1 MTQAS
6 APMSPAIKFV
16 TGLVLVMIVAL
27 FLAAGKVGG
36 VMLFGCAGLATVAFF
51 CYLYAPVA
59 YEING
64 DELTVRFRLGQKVFQ
79 AVTGCETLSARPPRG
94 VRLWGNGGLF
104 AATGIFWNQAYGVFR
119 AYLTSARYQDYVLV
133 ATRTQKILISPENPA
148 EFVKNWR
155 SSAPAAPAPG

>member
-1 MTQAS
+1 MLFAC
-6 APMSPAIKFV
+6 A
-16 TGLVLVMIVAL
+16 VLAAVAL
-27 FLAAGKVGG
+27 
-36 VMLFGCAGLATVAFF
+36 F

-59 YEING
+59 YELTG
-64 DELTVRFRLGQKVFQ
+64 DQLTVRFHLGQKVFQ
-79 AVTGCETLSARPPRG
+79 GVTGCETLTARPPRG

-148 EFVKNWR
+148 EFVRDWTA
-155 SSAPAAPAPG
+155 SAPAGPAPG

>member
-6 APMSPAIKFV
+6 APMSPAIKVV
-16 TGLVLVMIVAL
+16 TGLVLVMIAAL
-27 FLAAGKVGG
+27 LLAAGKVGA
-36 VMLFGCAGLATVAFF
+36 MLFGVAALSTVALF
-51 CYLYAPVA
+51 CFLRAPVA
-59 YEING
+59 YEITN

-79 AVTGCETLSARPPRG
+79 GVTGCATLIARPPRG

-148 EFVKNWR
+148 EFVKTW
-155 SSAPAAPAPG
+155 SSTAPATPAPG

>member
-27 FLAAGKVGG
+27 LLAAGKVG
-36 VMLFGCAGLATVAFF
+36 VMLFASAVLAAVAFF

-59 YEING
+59 YELTG
-64 DELTVRFRLGQKVFQ
+64 DQLTVRFRLGQKVFQ
-79 AVTGCETLSARPPRG
+79 AVTGCETLTARPPRG

-104 AATGIFWNQAYGVFR
+104 AATGIFWNKAYGVFR

-133 ATRTQKILISPENPA
+133 ATRTQKILISPENPE
-148 EFVKNWR
+148 EFVRTWA